1 MKDEIKLDKSSYGM
15 FIFRGD
21 LALECYFDIDNN
33 KDKYIEL
40 YNKFCNDIN
49 KYRKLTVKDED
60 SVEKMVE
67 ELKSIIITLGKE
79 NFSIDED
86 GYIEYIG
93 DVINK
98 NKGDEK

>member
-1 MKDEIKLDKSSYGM
+1 
-15 FIFRGD
+15 
-21 LALECYFDIDNN
+21 
-33 KDKYIEL
+33 
-40 YNKFCNDIN
+40 
-49 KYRKLTVKDED
+49 
-60 SVEKMVE
+60 MVE